1 MDSFFEKMKQSKGL
15 WLLILGIAAG
25 LLLLFLG
32 DSQSK
37 SESETATEAPS
48 LSFTEAEQYLNTLER
63 RIANLLEAMDGVS
76 DVSVILTPDGTAESL
91 YAQNG
96 QYENGTL
103 TEREYVLTDRN
114 GEVILVRLIYP
125 KLRGV
130 AVVCR
135 GGSNPILQEKI
146 VSLLCALLE
155 LPSNKVYVTG

>member
-37 SESETATEAPS
+37 SESETVTEAPS

-103 TEREYVLTDRN
+103 TEREYVLTDRD

-155 LPSNKVYVTG
+155 LPANKVYVTG

>member
-1 MDSFFEKMKQSKGL
+1 MGSFLEKMKQNKGL
-15 WLLILGIAAG
+15 WLLLIGMAAG
-25 LLLLFLG
+25 LLLLAFG
-32 DSQSK
+32 DSK
-37 SESETATEAPS
+37 EGEESTVTSPAPMPSFAEAD
-48 LSFTEAEQYLNTLER
+48 QYLANLER

-76 DVSVILTPDGTAESL
+76 NVSVVLTPDGTAESL

-96 QYENGTL
+96 KFEEGAL
-103 TEREYVLTDRN
+103 TEREYVIIGRD
-114 GEVILVRLIYP
+114 GEPILVRLIYP

-155 LPSNKVYVTG
+155 LPSHNVYVTG